1 MLRIATSDAG
11 TYVCTQNASA
21 QIHCCE
27 KAMLA
32 YNHTYEQLLEVERKR
47 LIRPRIYSC
56 EELPTTSWTSLAI
69 VPKDVVHDAQDQQA
83 PQSARGPREKKK
95 IRQKGS
101 LTARGASERRDHD
114 TNYLQV
120 HQDPATSTH
129 MKGGGVPG
137 LPLLPPAPTD
147 WLITPRSLPSS
158 RIAQKMISTVQKLGG
173 SVLEANKSPTGKK
186 FMPRGLPSVVV
197 DGDLIRQMHEQN
209 LAV

>member
-1 MLRIATSDAG
+1 
-11 TYVCTQNASA
+11 
-21 QIHCCE
+21 
-27 KAMLA
+27 
-32 YNHTYEQLLEVERKR
+32 
-47 LIRPRIYSC
+47 
-56 EELPTTSWTSLAI
+56 
-69 VPKDVVHDAQDQQA
+69 
-83 PQSARGPREKKK
+83 
-95 IRQKGS
+95 
-101 LTARGASERRDHD
+101 
-114 TNYLQV
+114 
-120 HQDPATSTH
+120 

-209 LAV
+209 IAV

>member
-1 MLRIATSDAG
+1 MNHAPIT
-11 TYVCTQNASA
+11 SA

-32 YNHTYEQLLEVERKR
+32 YNNTYEQLLEVERKR
-47 LIRPRIYSC
+47 LIKPIAKDAL
-56 EELPTTSWTSLAI
+56 EPLAI
-69 VPKDVVHDAQDQQA
+69 VPKDRVRDAQDRDHEA
-83 PQSARGPREKKK
+83 PQSARGAREKKK
-95 IRQKGS
+95 IRQRGS
-101 LTARGASERRDHD
+101 LTARGALERRDHE

-120 HQDPATSTH
+120 HHDPATSTGARADLESR
-129 MKGGGVPG
+129 KASEVAGGGGFGVPG

-173 SVLEANKSPTGKK
+173 SVLEADKSPNGKK
-186 FMPRGLPSVVV
+186 FVPRGLPTVIV

-209 LAV
+209 LTV